1 MYSKKKS
8 FQAGAADQA
17 HIPATGFG
25 VNHLLCAAVLVMVSV
40 AVYYNSLSNGF
51 VFDDWVVIVKNK
63 HIADLKNSLP
73 SFFSNSYFK
82 IAGGEASYRPL
93 TTLFYFLIHSFAGL
107 NPFYYHLGSILL
119 HAINVLLV
127 YILTILLLGDW
138 FKALLA
144 ALLFACHPA
153 LTEAVDGIAFNE
165 DLLAAFFILLAL
177 ILYVKAVDKK
187 PVGFA
192 YLLSLLFFFCGL
204 LSKEMAISLPLIIL
218 LYDLTFQK
226 TASQGVAAN
235 VLSTFRARWSLYA
248 GYALT
253 GSFYLLL
260 RFIIF
265 TKPGDGENLH
275 YVNLLKRLLYLPN
288 HIFSFVKLAVAPYN
302 LKLDYVFSYP
312 DHFFRIS
319 NLIGFVIIL
328 GLVVLSF
335 FIYRHYKE
343 IFFGIWWFLITLFP
357 VYNIIVIFNP
367 LAERFLYIPLIGF
380 CLVLSNIIYR
390 ACKKILNRKASVRA
404 VTLLIIIGLSSTYSV
419 IAVRRN
425 RDWKDD
431 FTLWSKTVIQSPNSG
446 VAHGSLGRAYLE
458 RGELDEAIAEYRK
471 SIKLL
476 PNYFKGYYGLGAVY
490 GQKGDIAKAIDNYK
504 KSLVLNPEYSDAH
517 YNLALL
523 YHKQGSLEEAI
534 QHYLKAIALAPDDI
548 EARND
553 LGVALAQQGK
563 LDRAISEWEKVLKID
578 PANKSAQDNI
588 SKAKAMLKKSD

>member
-1 MYSKKKS
+1 MYSGKKP
-8 FQAGAADQA
+8 FQDGAADQV
-17 HIPATGFG
+17 HGPANGKTL
-25 VNHLLCAAVLVMVSV
+25 NHLLCTAILVMVCV
-40 AVYYNSLSNGF
+40 AVYSNSLSNGF

-63 HIADLKNSLP
+63 HIADLKSSLP
-73 SFFSNSYFK
+73 AFFSNSYFK

-93 TTLFYFLIHSFAGL
+93 TTLSYFLIHAFAGL
-107 NPFYYHLGSILL
+107 NPFYYHLGSVLL
-119 HAINVLLV
+119 HAINVMLV
-127 YILTILLLGDW
+127 YLLTVLLLGDW

-187 PVGFA
+187 PAGFP

-218 LYDLTFQK
+218 LYDLTFEK
-226 TASQGVAAN
+226 AAGRGVPAN
-235 VLSTFRARWSLYA
+235 FLPMLKARWSLYA

-260 RFIIF
+260 RFVIF
-265 TKPGDGENLH
+265 ANPGNGENLH
-275 YVNLLKRLLYLPN
+275 YVNLFKRLLYLPN

-312 DHFFRIS
+312 DHFFRVS

-335 FIYRHYKE
+335 YIYRHFKE

-367 LAERFLYIPLIGF
+367 LAERFLYIPLIGY

-390 ACKKILNRKASVRA
+390 TCNKILSRKASVRA
-404 VTLLIIIGLSSTYSV
+404 VTLLIIIGLSSVYSV
-419 IAVRRN
+419 ITVRRN

-431 FTLWSKTVIQSPNSG
+431 LTLWSKTVSQSPNSG
-446 VAHGSLGRAYLE
+446 VAHGNLGRVYLE
-458 RGELDEAIAEYRK
+458 RGQLDKATAEYRK
-471 SIKLL
+471 AIKLL
-476 PNYFKGYYGLGAVY
+476 PNYFKGYYGLGGVY

-504 KSLVLNPEYSDAH
+504 KSLALNPGFADAH

-523 YHKQGSLEEAI
+523 YHKQGSLQEAI
-534 QHYLKAIALAPDDI
+534 QHYLKAIELAPDDF

-553 LGVALAQQGK
+553 LGVAFAQQGK
-563 LDRAISEWEKVLKID
+563 LDRAVIEWEKVLEID
-578 PANKSAQDNI
+578 PNNKSAQDNI
-588 SKAKAMLKKSD
+588 SKAKEILKKSD